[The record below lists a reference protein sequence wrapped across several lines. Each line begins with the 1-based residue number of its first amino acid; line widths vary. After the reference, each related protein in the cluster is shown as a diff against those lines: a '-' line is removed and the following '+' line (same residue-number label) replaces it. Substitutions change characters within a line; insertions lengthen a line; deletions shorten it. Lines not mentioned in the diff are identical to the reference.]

1 MKRLLLFAAL
11 VATTSMACSSCGPAE
26 LETES
31 AAVVEEEPWP
41 FVTWE
46 DCSQAVGDH
55 PCNFTL
61 LDQDNKEISLYDF
74 YGSTV
79 ILDLSAMWCGPCQMA
94 GSDVQNTIE
103 RFADEDIRYVTVL
116 IENLQGDPPNQSDV
130 QSWAM
135 NLGIETEPILQGS
148 RSFLSND
155 ATIGWPLESWPTF
168 VLITSEMEVYIF
180 QKGYNQ
186 QVLDMLIEDTILQT
200 Q

>member
-26 LETES
+26 LETEDT
-31 AAVVEEEPWP
+31 VMVEEPWA
-41 FVTWE
+41 FATWE
-46 DCSQAVGDH
+46 ECSQVAGDH

-61 LDQDNKEISLYDF
+61 LDQDNKEVSLYDF

-94 GSDVQNTIE
+94 GGDVQSTIE

-130 QSWAM
+130 QSWAT

-148 RSFLSND
+148 RSFINND

-168 VLITSEMEVYIF
+168 ILITSEMEIYIF

-186 QVLDMLIEDTILQT
+186 QVLDMLIEDTISQT